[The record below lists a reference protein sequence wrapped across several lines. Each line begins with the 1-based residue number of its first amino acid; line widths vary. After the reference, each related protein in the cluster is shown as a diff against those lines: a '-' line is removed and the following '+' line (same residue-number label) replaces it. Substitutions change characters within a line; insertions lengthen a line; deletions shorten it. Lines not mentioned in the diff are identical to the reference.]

1 MRPGQ
6 RRSSSFR
13 AYVAI
18 SPEAADG
25 RNRTGRRQNPEANG
39 TVFDFFGEASCRPW
53 QQVAQKLL
61 WKFVTANE
69 KLKVL
74 NRDSRDRLILADVRK
89 GNIDSEIVSGKRA
102 GQPTVEALIT
112 GGLQK

>member
-1 MRPGQ
+1 M
-6 RRSSSFR
+6 
-13 AYVAI
+13 
-18 SPEAADG
+18 
-25 RNRTGRRQNPEANG
+25 
-39 TVFDFFGEASCRPW
+39 
-53 QQVAQKLL
+53 
-61 WKFVTANE
+61 TANE